1 MDAKYTARARL
12 NIVVLASGNGSNLQ
26 AIMDAIDSGKCP
38 ARICAVISDNPNA
51 LALKRAQVAHIPT
64 FALEPHP
71 KEPSAVFNERLTN
84 LLRALD
90 FELIVLAGYMRILSP
105 AFVHAFDGRI
115 INIHPAL
122 LPKYKGL
129 NTHARA
135 LAAKDKEHGATVH
148 FVSEGVD
155 EGAIIA
161 QVVVPIKPHDTVERL
176 RKRVIAQ
183 EHRLYPQ
190 VIAWFAAKKVQLKNG
205 RVYIGDVL
213 CEDRG
218 MLVRF

>member
-1 MDAKYTARARL
+1 MMFT
-12 NIVVLASGNGSNLQ
+12 IVVLASGNGSNLQ
-26 AIMDAIDSGKCP
+26 AIIDAIGNEKCP
-38 ARICAVISDNPNA
+38 VRISAVISDNPDAFA
-51 LALKRAQVAHIPT
+51 LERAKEANIPT
-64 FALEPHP
+64 FALAPHP
-71 KEPSAVFNERLTN
+71 KEPSAAYNERLTN

-90 FELIVLAGYMRILSP
+90 FDLIVLAGYMRILSP
-105 AFVHAFDGRI
+105 ALVKTFEHKI

-129 NTHARA
+129 NTHARV
-135 LAAKDKEHGATVH
+135 LKAKEKEHGATVH

-161 QVVVPIKPHDTVERL
+161 QTKVDVSPYDSVDRL
-176 RKRVIAQ
+176 RKRVLAQ

-190 VIAWFAAKKVQLKNG
+190 VIAWFAAGKVQLKQG

-213 CEDRG
+213 CEITG
-218 MLVRF
+218 MIVRF